1 MFQKPF
7 HFNLPTGSS
16 TYPSTQG
23 LVFTVILTVILIVY
37 GLVQLL
43 TLLQYSNSIITV
55 NIIDSALTEEY
66 DFDLDIDKSFQLAF
80 GLTYYDGNLE
90 MLEFDDVAKLVPRLK
105 TWSKDGPVVFHDLSY
120 RPCTEQELGLTE
132 TESSDSTRF
141 FQAHQ
146 NSKDLIRL
154 NKKKFYC
161 IDDHV
166 NIHGNYNSVDVSHL
180 QLQLQICNPSE
191 RQCKSDAEIEE
202 SLKRLF
208 IITINNSIRFDQ
220 TVYGDE
226 KAIKESKFTYHA
238 VKSSTRSE
246 EIWEILNSELR
257 LQDSQFF
264 SFGDISENS
273 LTIFD
278 IISSGER
285 PYEFPDFV
293 HWTISYEMHLNI
305 RTYDRE
311 VYNALDWIGDIG
323 GLFDGLRGI
332 SILFLGILTYR
343 KYDNFMVAQLYQCQN
358 QTE

>member
-1 MFQKPF
+1 M
-7 HFNLPTGSS
+7 
-16 TYPSTQG
+16 
-23 LVFTVILTVILIVY
+23 
-37 GLVQLL
+37 
-43 TLLQYSNSIITV
+43 
-55 NIIDSALTEEY
+55 
-66 DFDLDIDKSFQLAF
+66 
-80 GLTYYDGNLE
+80 
-90 MLEFDDVAKLVPRLK
+90 
-105 TWSKDGPVVFHDLSY
+105 
-120 RPCTEQELGLTE
+120 
-132 TESSDSTRF
+132 
-141 FQAHQ
+141 
-146 NSKDLIRL
+146 
-154 NKKKFYC
+154 
-161 IDDHV
+161 
-166 NIHGNYNSVDVSHL
+166 
-180 QLQLQICNPSE
+180 
-191 RQCKSDAEIEE
+191 
-202 SLKRLF
+202 
-208 IITINNSIRFDQ
+208 
-220 TVYGDE
+220 
-226 KAIKESKFTYHA
+226 
-238 VKSSTRSE
+238 KSSTRSE

-278 IISSGER
+278 IIFSGER